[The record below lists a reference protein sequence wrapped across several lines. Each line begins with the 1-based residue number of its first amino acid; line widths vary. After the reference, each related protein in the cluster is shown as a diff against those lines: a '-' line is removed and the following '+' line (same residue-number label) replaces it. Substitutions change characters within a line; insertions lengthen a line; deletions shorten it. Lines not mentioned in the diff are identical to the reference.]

1 MAERGYVVVL
11 YDAPDDEAFQSW
23 LHGPHYRE
31 ILDRTPGVRAVTRL
45 EVLDP
50 APGQQRY
57 VALIQTDDLAAT
69 LAWRDSAEGQRA
81 QADANAGGLRNRA
94 GFAARIIYEAR

>member
-11 YDAPDDEAFQSW
+11 YDAPNDEEFQSW
-23 LHGPHYRE
+23 IHGPHYEE
-31 ILDRTPGVRAVTRL
+31 ILEGTPGVRAITRL

-57 VALIQTDDLAAT
+57 AALIQTDDLAAT
-69 LAWRDSAEGQRA
+69 LAWRSSPQGQRS
-81 QADANAGGLRNRA
+81 QSEANARGIRNRG